1 MSSSCVLLFQTYH
14 TSHCCRFVQ
23 TLGDLVYPGDPASS
37 GQGEGREHSD
47 RDEAGVPRTEGEIM
61 QESLGESR
69 GGTLSKHNRLHSE
82 TSIIKILAIKVLV
95 MFSVL

>member
-23 TLGDLVYPGDPASS
+23 TLRDLVYPGDLTSS
-37 GQGEGREHSD
+37 GKGEGREHSD

-69 GGTLSKHNRLHSE
+69 GGTLSKHKRLHSDF
-82 TSIIKILAIKVLV
+82 KC
-95 MFSVL
+95 